1 MPKLPIS
8 AQLYTVRDQIK
19 TDFAGTVRQLAK
31 IGYAGVEMA
40 GWGNLSSAAEAKK
53 ACDDAGLKVSGG
65 HVGIEQLE
73 KELDKALDDN
83 ETVGNKNVI
92 IPWLNEDR
100 RRSAADWQKF
110 AQTCN
115 AVAAKMQPRGFTLSY
130 HNHSFE
136 FQTFDGKSGYDI
148 FLANSDP
155 KLVKLELDVYWLQH
169 GGQDPAATIRKL
181 GNRTLLIH
189 LKDMATGPE
198 KRFAPVGTGI
208 LDFKSILAATE
219 QIGAKWAV
227 VEQDQCYDTPPIEAM
242 RTSFENLKKLGAV

>member
-1 MPKLPIS
+1 
-8 AQLYTVRDQIK
+8 
-19 TDFAGTVRQLAK
+19 
-31 IGYAGVEMA
+31 MA

-73 KELDKALDDN
+73 KDANKALDDN
-83 ETVGNKNVI
+83 ETVGNKNII

-100 RRSAADWQKF
+100 RKSADDWRKF
-110 AQTCN
+110 ARTCN
-115 AVAAKMQPRGFTLSY
+115 DVAAKLKARGFTLSY

-136 FQTFDGKSGYDI
+136 FQKFDGKTGYDL
-148 FLANSDP
+148 FLEASDP
-155 KLVKLELDVYWLQH
+155 NLVKLELDVYWLQH

-181 GNRTLLIH
+181 ASRTLLIH

-208 LDFKSILAATE
+208 LDFKSILGASQQA
-219 QIGAKWAV
+219 GAKWAV

-242 RTSFENLKKLGAV
+242 RISFENLKKLGAV